1 MAQLTPPQDDI
12 IRLRDIEG
20 LSYRE
25 IATELSLTED
35 QVRVYLFRAR
45 QKLREQYMKMQNYG
59 LQ

>member
-1 MAQLTPPQDDI
+1 MAQLTPPQNDI